1 MMNTTLFNCFST
13 INEANIHSYAEL
25 CKDPI
30 LNELFG
36 EALMQHVNHSFVNKI
51 FTMKICDA
59 YQLNMQSFINATSM
73 STEDLYF
80 EIIGFLIKKFDKL
93 MKAFSTAMSDTDFAE
108 NAFNKYILVAA
119 TNHIIDLYRKETVE
133 VIYTD
138 TINGVTVTKKGRI
151 PASTHFSEC
160 VSLDSKAFVSND
172 ESDTTWSEYISDEA
186 ALSIESL
193 GLISNRIFWEL
204 KQLSGNNILEFLA
217 SSLDYSTDRLA
228 KTAEIYGVPK
238 KNFTLILAHE
248 YLDKYSLLNLNRDEF
263 LDIINSAHYGTGLS
277 KKTLEKEHTEFIK
290 EHTKLNAEYDKI

>member
-1 MMNTTLFNCFST
+1 MKTTTLFKCFST

-30 LNELFG
+30 LNDLFG
-36 EALMQHVNHSFVNKI
+36 EALMQHVNYPFVNKI
-51 FTMKICDA
+51 FTMPLCNA
-59 YQLNMQSFINATSM
+59 YHLNMQSFINATSM
-73 STEDLYF
+73 DTEDLYY
-80 EIIGFLIKKFDKL
+80 ELIGFLIKKFDKL
-93 MKAFSTAMSDTDFAE
+93 MKAFSAAMSDTDFAE

-138 TINGVTVTKKGRI
+138 IVNGVTVTKKGRI
-151 PASTHFSEC
+151 PALTHFSQC
-160 VSLDSKAFVSND
+160 VSLDSKAFSNE

-193 GLISNRIFWEL
+193 GLINNRIFWEL
-204 KQLSGNNILEFLA
+204 NQLSGNSILAFLA
-217 SSLDYSTDRLA
+217 SSLDYSTDRLS

-238 KNFTLILAHE
+238 KNFTLIIAHE
-248 YLDKYSLLNLNRDEF
+248 YLDKYSVLHLNRGEF
-263 LDIINSAHYGTGLS
+263 LNIINSAHYGTGLS

-290 EHTKLNAEYDKI
+290 EHNKLNSEYDKM